1 MGPNPSVCSFLKMEN
16 HESLGVGTGG
26 AEGWGG
32 GGWWGHGACWV
43 TWEQLQILWAMGP
56 ICPRCLPELLEDQ
69 AGSVSPGLSAK

>member
-1 MGPNPSVCSFLKMEN
+1 MSHWEWGQEELRD
-16 HESLGVGTGG
+16 G
-26 AEGWGG
+26 GG

-56 ICPRCLPELLEDQ
+56 ICPRCLPGLLEDQ